1 PRSIFLTPARCSRSI
16 TSSALFGWSDTYASL
31 REAWIAAP
39 RALPPVLIPPTTSSR
54 AVSISEIVPPFSL
67 PTRARPAPAGA
78 ASDARIK
85 KTEMR
90 AVIAALSSNH
100 AEIAHHHAVLV
111 LQIVAVE
118 HEALGTAERGLLRQ
132 REVGRQPQ
140 RLVRP
145 QHHGVLH
152 AEVGG
157 EAPARLGREPARLAV
172 GSLPAQHP
180 EAEAVQVHGMGHRD
194 RAVLD
199 FPDFARAAAHAER
212 DLVGPVRGLVDEKA
226 GAFVEVEP
234 HPPRRRLGL

>member
-1 PRSIFLTPARCSRSI
+1 MPR
-16 TSSALFGWSDTYASL
+16 G
-31 REAWIAAP
+31 
-39 RALPPVLIPPTTSSR
+39 LPPVLISPTTSSR
-54 AVSISEIVPPFSL
+54 AVSISETVPPFSL

-78 ASDARIK
+78 ATDARIK

-132 REVGRQPQ
+132 REVHRQPY

-152 AEVGG
+152 AEVGRQASASPG
-157 EAPARLGREPARLAV
+157 PGPAPPAVSPFPPRT
-172 GSLPAQHP
+172 P
-180 EAEAVQVHGMGHRD
+180 EAEAVKGQ
-194 RAVLD
+194 
-199 FPDFARAAAHAER
+199 
-212 DLVGPVRGLVDEKA
+212 
-226 GAFVEVEP
+226 
-234 HPPRRRLGL
+234 

>member
-39 RALPPVLIPPTTSSR
+39 RGLPPVLISPTTSSR
-54 AVSISEIVPPFSL
+54 AVSISEIVPAFSL

-78 ASDARIK
+78 AIDARIK
-85 KTEMR
+85 KTEIR
-90 AVIAALSSNH
+90 PVIAALSSNH
-100 AEIAHHHAVLV
+100 AEIAHHHAVFV

-118 HEALGTAERGLLRQ
+118 HKALGAPERGLLRQ
-132 REVGRQPQ
+132 REVHRQPQ

-157 EAPARLGREPARLAV
+157 QASARLGREPRGGLRERREPRGQRRRAHRSTVDAQREKRQLGAV
-172 GSLPAQHP
+172 GQSTL
-180 EAEAVQVHGMGHRD
+180 
-194 RAVLD
+194 
-199 FPDFARAAAHAER
+199 
-212 DLVGPVRGLVDEKA
+212 RGA
-226 GAFVEVEP
+226 
-234 HPPRRRLGL
+234 